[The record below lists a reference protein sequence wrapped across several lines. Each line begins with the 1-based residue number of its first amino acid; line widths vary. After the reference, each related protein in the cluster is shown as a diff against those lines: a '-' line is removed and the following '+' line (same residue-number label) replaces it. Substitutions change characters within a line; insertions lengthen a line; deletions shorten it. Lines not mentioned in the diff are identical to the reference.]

1 MRELIIAKALSGNAI
16 AIAIRSRGI
25 FSNAQSTRDQAFS
38 PTMG

>member
-1 MRELIIAKALSGNAI
+1 MSELITAKALSGN

-25 FSNAQSTRDQAFS
+25 FSNAQSTGDQAFS